1 MIDDHV
7 ERKMILNENDPQT
20 MSSLRLTINKNDTK
34 DLHLL
39 IFLIQNAFT
48 GNSAINIYE
57 DRDALVW
64 QQWSEKWSIEYTIK
78 LPYLIIFICLIKQFV
93 GSIW

>member
-39 IFLIQNAFT
+39 NFLTQNAFT
-48 GNSAINIYE
+48 GNIAIDVYG
-57 DRDALVW
+57 DRDALV
-64 QQWSEKWSIEYTIK
+64 
-78 LPYLIIFICLIKQFV
+78 
-93 GSIW
+93 

>member
-1 MIDDHV
+1 
-7 ERKMILNENDPQT
+7 L
-20 MSSLRLTINKNDTK
+20 
-34 DLHLL
+34 
-39 IFLIQNAFT
+39 T
-48 GNSAINIYE
+48 GNSAIDIYE

-64 QQWSEKWSIEYTIK
+64 PQWSEKWSIEYTIK

>member
-1 MIDDHV
+1 
-7 ERKMILNENDPQT
+7 MILNENDSQT
-20 MSSLRLTINKNDTK
+20 MSSLFTINKNDTK

-48 GNSAINIYE
+48 GNSAIDIYE

>member
-7 ERKMILNENDPQT
+7 ERKMILNENDSQT
-20 MSSLRLTINKNDTK
+20 MSPLFTINKNDTK

-48 GNSAINIYE
+48 GNNAIDIYE
-57 DRDALVW
+57 DRDALV
-64 QQWSEKWSIEYTIK
+64 
-78 LPYLIIFICLIKQFV
+78 
-93 GSIW
+93 

>member
-1 MIDDHV
+1 MTFKKIIKRLDDRYHV

-48 GNSAINIYE
+48 GNSAIDIYE
-57 DRDALVW
+57 DRDALV
-64 QQWSEKWSIEYTIK
+64 
-78 LPYLIIFICLIKQFV
+78 
-93 GSIW
+93 